1 MARFIWGGQDA
12 GLGSGNEVFW
22 QLGQSGPFPATCH
35 RQDSIDAQGDAGIY
49 MQPMLP
55 TQCLCTKLR
64 RATRNVTRL
73 YDDAL
78 AGVGVNV
85 AQYSLLKN
93 LARLD
98 QPSIT
103 SLAEAMGLDRSTLG
117 RNLKVLE
124 AKGLVLLEGGE
135 DQRNRLVSLTP
146 AGRNS
151 LDQALQAWER
161 VQQDMGQRMGPEKRA
176 ALMALLDDLEH
187 IA

>member
-1 MARFIWGGQDA
+1 
-12 GLGSGNEVFW
+12 
-22 QLGQSGPFPATCH
+22 
-35 RQDSIDAQGDAGIY
+35 
-49 MQPMLP
+49 MLP

-64 RATRNVTRL
+64 RATRSVTRL

-78 AGVGVNV
+78 EGVGVNV

-103 SLAEAMGLDRSTLG
+103 SLAEALGLDRSTLG

-124 AKGLVLLEGGE
+124 GKGLVQLEGGE
-135 DQRNRLVSLTP
+135 DQRNRLVSLTA
-146 AGRNS
+146 AGQAS
-151 LDQALQAWER
+151 LDEALRAWEQ
-161 VQQDMGQRMGPEKRA
+161 VQVQLGQRIGLEKRA

-187 IA
+187 IT

>member
-1 MARFIWGGQDA
+1 
-12 GLGSGNEVFW
+12 
-22 QLGQSGPFPATCH
+22 
-35 RQDSIDAQGDAGIY
+35 
-49 MQPMLP
+49 MLP

-78 AGVGVNV
+78 AGVGLNV

-93 LARLD
+93 LSRLD

-103 SLAEAMGLDRSTLG
+103 GLAEALGLDRSTLG

-124 AKGLVLLEGGE
+124 AKHLVRLEGGE

-146 AGRNS
+146 AGRAS
-151 LDQALQAWER
+151 LDEALQAWER
-161 VQQDMGQRMGPEKRA
+161 VQVQMGQRMGLEKRA

-187 IA
+187 MD

>member
-1 MARFIWGGQDA
+1 
-12 GLGSGNEVFW
+12 
-22 QLGQSGPFPATCH
+22 
-35 RQDSIDAQGDAGIY
+35 
-49 MQPMLP
+49 MLP
-55 TQCLCTKLR
+55 THCLCTKLR

-78 AGVGVNV
+78 AGIGLNV

-93 LARLD
+93 LSRLD

-103 SLAEAMGLDRSTLG
+103 SLAEALGLDRSTLG

-124 AKGLVLLEGGE
+124 AKGLVRLEGGE

-146 AGRNS
+146 AGRAS
-151 LDQALQAWER
+151 LDEALQAWER
-161 VQQDMGQRMGPEKRA
+161 VQVQMGQRMGLEKRA

-187 IA
+187 MG

>member
-1 MARFIWGGQDA
+1 
-12 GLGSGNEVFW
+12 
-22 QLGQSGPFPATCH
+22 
-35 RQDSIDAQGDAGIY
+35 
-49 MQPMLP
+49 MLP

-78 AGVGVNV
+78 ADVGLNV
-85 AQYSLLKN
+85 AQYSLLKHVT
-93 LARLD
+93 RLD

-103 SLAEAMGLDRSTLG
+103 SLAESMGLDRSTLG

-124 AKGLVLLEGGE
+124 AKDLVQLEGGE

-146 AGRNS
+146 AGRAS
-151 LDQALQAWER
+151 LDAALQAWER
-161 VQQDMGQRMGPEKRA
+161 VQQEMGQRMGPEKRA

-187 IA
+187 IG

>member
-1 MARFIWGGQDA
+1 
-12 GLGSGNEVFW
+12 
-22 QLGQSGPFPATCH
+22 
-35 RQDSIDAQGDAGIY
+35 
-49 MQPMLP
+49 MLP

-78 AGVGVNV
+78 AGVGLNV

-93 LARLD
+93 LSRLD

-103 SLAEAMGLDRSTLG
+103 SLAEAIGLDRSTLG

-124 AKGLVLLEGGE
+124 AKDLVRLEGGE

-146 AGRNS
+146 AGRAS
-151 LDQALQAWER
+151 LGEALQAWER
-161 VQQDMGQRMGPEKRA
+161 VQVQMGQRMGLEKRA

-187 IA
+187 MD

>member
-1 MARFIWGGQDA
+1 
-12 GLGSGNEVFW
+12 
-22 QLGQSGPFPATCH
+22 
-35 RQDSIDAQGDAGIY
+35 
-49 MQPMLP
+49 MLP

-78 AGVGVNV
+78 AGIGLNV

-93 LARLD
+93 LSRLD

-103 SLAEAMGLDRSTLG
+103 SLAEALGLDRSTLG

-124 AKGLVLLEGGE
+124 AKGLVRLEGGE

-146 AGRNS
+146 IGRAS
-151 LDQALQAWER
+151 LDEALQAWER
-161 VQQDMGQRMGPEKRA
+161 VQVQMGQRMGLEKRA

-187 IA
+187 MD

>member
-1 MARFIWGGQDA
+1 
-12 GLGSGNEVFW
+12 
-22 QLGQSGPFPATCH
+22 
-35 RQDSIDAQGDAGIY
+35 
-49 MQPMLP
+49 MLP

-93 LARLD
+93 LARLN

-103 SLAEAMGLDRSTLG
+103 SLAEALGLDRSTLG

-124 AKGLVLLEGGE
+124 NRGLVHLEGGE

-146 AGRNS
+146 AGRAC
-151 LDQALQAWER
+151 LDEALQAWEQ
-161 VQQDMGQRMGPEKRA
+161 VQVRLGQRMGLEKRA

-187 IA
+187 IS

>member
-1 MARFIWGGQDA
+1 
-12 GLGSGNEVFW
+12 
-22 QLGQSGPFPATCH
+22 
-35 RQDSIDAQGDAGIY
+35 
-49 MQPMLP
+49 MLP

-78 AGVGVNV
+78 AGVGMNV

-93 LARLD
+93 LSWLD

-103 SLAEAMGLDRSTLG
+103 SLAEALGLDRSTLG

-124 AKGLVLLEGGE
+124 ARELVHLEGGE

-146 AGRNS
+146 AGRAC
-151 LDQALQAWER
+151 LDEALQAWEQ
-161 VQQDMGQRMGPEKRA
+161 VQVRLGQRIGLEKRA
-176 ALMALLDDLEH
+176 ELMALLDDLEH
-187 IA
+187 IG

>member
-1 MARFIWGGQDA
+1 M
-12 GLGSGNEVFW
+12 
-22 QLGQSGPFPATCH
+22 
-35 RQDSIDAQGDAGIY
+35 
-49 MQPMLP
+49 
-55 TQCLCTKLR
+55 
-64 RATRNVTRL
+64 TRL

-78 AGVGVNV
+78 EGVGVNV

-103 SLAEAMGLDRSTLG
+103 SLADALGLDRSTLG

-124 AKGLVLLEGGE
+124 GKGLVQLEGGE
-135 DQRNRLVSLTP
+135 DQRNRLVSLTA
-146 AGRNS
+146 AGQAS
-151 LDQALQAWER
+151 LDEALRAWEQ
-161 VQQDMGQRMGPEKRA
+161 VQVQLGQRMGLEKRA